1 MIHVCL
7 KVQNHPCHSVCQHE
21 LQLSALR
28 VFFEHAAKNYEGF
41 RLPRMQNMSCAP
53 RSLASQPGR
62 VSLSSNAAILKTSLL
77 SFFWMFT

>member
-1 MIHVCL
+1 MIHVRL

-21 LQLSALR
+21 LQLSA
-28 VFFEHAAKNYEGF
+28 VEHAARIYEGF

-62 VSLSSNAAILKTSLL
+62 VSLSFNAAILKTSLL
-77 SFFWMFT
+77 SLFWMFT